1 MIAGQPGID
10 LFCSDGIC
18 ARLLLLVKYAI
29 EPALTRDDNPSR
41 AKATMTTIAATRS
54 AWAAPMRFVAL
65 SALIALAAFS
75 AAPQSAQAAS
85 KTLVFCS
92 EGSPAGFDSAQYT
105 TSTDFDAGAHAVFD
119 TLVEFKRGTLDLTP
133 GLAETWD
140 ASPDAKTFTFHLRHG
155 VKFQSTSYFKPTRDF
170 NADDV
175 VFTFKRMIDPNEPFQ
190 KAHPVSFPYLT
201 DLGYDKNIASV
212 EKLDDYTVRFTLKTP
227 DVVFVRNV
235 AMEFASVVSAEY
247 AAQLLKAGKVED
259 FNQKPVGTGAFVFRD
274 YQKDSTIRYDANPTF
289 WNRKDVHI
297 DKLVFSITPDAA
309 VREQK
314 LESGECQL
322 TSFARPADIASAN
335 KKPNLAVLS
344 GVGFNVAYVGYNTT
358 HKPLDN
364 VQVRRALDMAID
376 KQAIIKSVYEGAA
389 TVATNPMPPSQWSYN
404 KALKDAPY
412 DPARARALLKEA
424 GFPDGFAIT
433 LWAMPVQRG
442 YNPNARLMAQLIQ
455 SDWAKI
461 GVKAN
466 IVTYEWAEY
475 NKRAKI
481 NGEHDA
487 ILYGWLGDN
496 GDPDNW
502 LGTTLGCDAV
512 HGSNM
517 AKWCNKQ
524 FDDLLSKAR
533 LITDQSARTKL
544 YEEAQVVFKDQVPYT
559 PIAHANTFQPISKR
573 VHGYLIS
580 PLGGHRFDGITLE

>member
-1 MIAGQPGID
+1 MRALA
-10 LFCSDGIC
+10 LF
-18 ARLLLLVKYAI
+18 
-29 EPALTRDDNPSR
+29 ALT
-41 AKATMTTIAATRS
+41 
-54 AWAAPMRFVAL
+54 V
-65 SALIALAAFS
+65 LAMS
-75 AAPQSAQAAS
+75 AAPPSAQAAS

-133 GLAETWD
+133 GLAVTWD

-190 KAHPVSFPYLT
+190 QAHPVSFPYLT
-201 DLGYDKNIASV
+201 DLGYDKNISSV
-212 EKLDDYTVRFTLKTP
+212 DKLDDYTVRFTLKTP

-235 AMEFASVVSAEY
+235 AMEFASIVSAEY

-289 WNRKDVHI
+289 WNRKEVHI

-314 LESGECQL
+314 LESGECQV
-322 TSFARPADIASAN
+322 TSFARPADIASAK

-364 VQVRRALDMAID
+364 VLVRRALDMAID

-404 KALKDAPY
+404 KALKDATR
-412 DPARARALLKEA
+412 DLARARALLKEA

-475 NKRAKI
+475 NKRAKT

-524 FDDLLSKAR
+524 FDDLLAKAR
-533 LITDQSARTKL
+533 LDTNQNARTKL

-559 PIAHANTFQPISKR
+559 PIAHADTFQPISKR
-573 VHGYLIS
+573 VRGYLIS
-580 PLGGHRFDGITLE
+580 PLGGHRFDGITLD

>member
-1 MIAGQPGID
+1 M
-10 LFCSDGIC
+10 
-18 ARLLLLVKYAI
+18 LL
-29 EPALTRDDNPSR
+29 SR
-41 AKATMTTIAATRS
+41 R
-54 AWAAPMRFVAL
+54 VL
-65 SALIALAAFS
+65 SASLAVSLSAALAITAHDAS
-75 AAPQSAQAAS
+75 AAS

-105 TSTDFDAGAHAVFD
+105 TSTDFDAGAHAVYD
-119 TLVEFKRGTLDLTP
+119 QLVEFRRGTLDLVP
-133 GLAETWD
+133 GLAEKWD
-140 ASPDAKTFTFHLRHG
+140 ESPDAKTFTFHLRRG
-155 VKFQSTSYFKPTRDF
+155 VKFQSTAWFKPTRDF

-175 VFTFKRMIDPNEPFQ
+175 VFTFRRMIDPNEPFQ

-201 DLGYDKNIASV
+201 DLGYDKNVASV
-212 EKLDDYTVRFTLKTP
+212 DKLDDYTVRFTLKTA
-227 DVVFVRNV
+227 DVVFVRNI
-235 AMEFASVVSAEY
+235 AMEFASIVSAEY
-247 AAQLLKAGKVED
+247 AAQLLKLGKPED
-259 FNQKPVGTGAFVFRD
+259 LNQKPVGTGAFVFRD
-274 YQKDSTIRYDANPTF
+274 YQKDATIRYDANPTY

-309 VREQK
+309 VRQQK
-314 LESGECQL
+314 LSGGECQV
-322 TSFARPADIASAN
+322 TSFPRPADIAASKN
-335 KKPNLAVLS
+335 DPKLTVLS

-364 VQVRRALDMAID
+364 VNVRRALDMAID
-376 KQAIIKSVYEGAA
+376 KQAIIKTVYEGAA

-404 KALKDAPY
+404 KALKDAPH
-412 DPARARALLKEA
+412 DPAKAKELLKEA
-424 GFPDGFAIT
+424 GFPNGFTIT

-466 IVTYEWAEY
+466 IITYEWAEY
-475 NKRAKI
+475 NKRAKT

-517 AKWCNKQ
+517 AKWCNRQ
-524 FDDLLSKAR
+524 FDDLLAKAR
-533 LITDQSARTKL
+533 LVTDQNARTKL

-559 PIAHANTFQPISKR
+559 PLAHANIFQPISKR

-580 PLGGHRFDGITLE
+580 PLGGHRFDGITFD

>member
-1 MIAGQPGID
+1 M
-10 LFCSDGIC
+10 
-18 ARLLLLVKYAI
+18 LL
-29 EPALTRDDNPSR
+29 SR
-41 AKATMTTIAATRS
+41 R
-54 AWAAPMRFVAL
+54 VL
-65 SALIALAAFS
+65 SASLAVSLSAALAFTAHNAS
-75 AAPQSAQAAS
+75 AAS

-105 TSTDFDAGAHAVFD
+105 TSTDFDAGAHAVYD
-119 TLVEFKRGTLDLTP
+119 QLVEFRRGTLDLVP
-133 GLAETWD
+133 GLAEKWD
-140 ASPDAKTFTFHLRHG
+140 ESPDAKTFTFHLRRG
-155 VKFQSTSYFKPTRDF
+155 VKFQSTAWFKPTRDF

-175 VFTFKRMIDPNEPFQ
+175 VFTFRRMIDPNEPFQ

-201 DLGYDKNIASV
+201 DLGYDKNVASV
-212 EKLDDYTVRFTLKTP
+212 DKLDDYTVRFTLKTA
-227 DVVFVRNV
+227 DVVFVRNI
-235 AMEFASVVSAEY
+235 AMEFASIVSAEY
-247 AAQLLKAGKVED
+247 AAQLLKLGKPED
-259 FNQKPVGTGAFVFRD
+259 LNQKPVGTGAFVFRD
-274 YQKDSTIRYDANPTF
+274 YQKDATIRYDANPTY

-309 VREQK
+309 VRQQK
-314 LESGECQL
+314 LSGGECQV
-322 TSFARPADIASAN
+322 TSFPRPADIAASKN
-335 KKPNLAVLS
+335 DPKLTVLS

-364 VQVRRALDMAID
+364 VNVRRALDMAID
-376 KQAIIKSVYEGAA
+376 KQAIIKTVYEGAA

-404 KALKDAPY
+404 KALKDAPH
-412 DPARARALLKEA
+412 DPAKAKELLKEA
-424 GFPDGFAIT
+424 GFPNGFAIT

-475 NKRAKI
+475 NKRAKT

-512 HGSNM
+512 HGSNV
-517 AKWCNKQ
+517 AKWCNRQ
-524 FDDLLSKAR
+524 FDDLLAKAR
-533 LITDQSARTKL
+533 LVTDQNARTKL

-559 PIAHANTFQPISKR
+559 PLAHANIFQPISKR

-580 PLGGHRFDGITLE
+580 PLGGHRFDGITFD

>member
-1 MIAGQPGID
+1 M
-10 LFCSDGIC
+10 
-18 ARLLLLVKYAI
+18 
-29 EPALTRDDNPSR
+29 ALTR
-41 AKATMTTIAATRS
+41 
-54 AWAAPMRFVAL
+54 RF
-65 SALIALAAFS
+65 LAVSFS
-75 AAPQSAQAAS
+75 AALAMSSQAALAAS

-105 TSTDFDAGAHAVFD
+105 TSTDFDAGAHAVYD
-119 TLVEFKRGTLDLTP
+119 TLVEFRRGTLDLVP
-133 GLAETWD
+133 GLAEKWD
-140 ASPDAKTFTFHLRHG
+140 ESPDAKTFTFHLRRG
-155 VKFQSTSYFKPTRDF
+155 VKFQSTPWFKPTRDF

-175 VFTFKRMIDPNEPFQ
+175 VFTFRRMIDPNEPFQ

-212 EKLDDYTVRFTLKTP
+212 DKLDDYTVRFTLKTP
-227 DVVFVRNV
+227 DVVFVRNI
-235 AMEFASVVSAEY
+235 AMEFASIVSAEY
-247 AAQLLKAGKVED
+247 AAQLLKQGKPENL
-259 FNQKPVGTGAFVFRD
+259 NQKPVGTGAFVFRD
-274 YQKDSTIRYDANPTF
+274 YQKDATIRYDANPTY

-309 VREQK
+309 VRQQK
-314 LESGECQL
+314 LSGGECQV
-322 TSFARPADIASAN
+322 TSFPRPADIAASRQDP
-335 KKPNLAVLS
+335 KLTVLS
-344 GVGFNVAYVGYNTT
+344 GVGFNIAYVGYNTT

-364 VQVRRALDMAID
+364 VNVRRALDMAID
-376 KQAIIKSVYEGAA
+376 KQAIIRTVYEGAA
-389 TVATNPMPPSQWSYN
+389 TVATNPMPPSQWSYD
-404 KALKDAPY
+404 KALKDAPR
-412 DPARARALLKEA
+412 DPAKARELLKEA

-475 NKRAKI
+475 NKRAKT

-517 AKWCNKQ
+517 AKWCNRQ
-524 FDDLLSKAR
+524 FDDLLAKAR
-533 LITDQSARTKL
+533 LITDQNARTKL

-559 PIAHANTFQPISKR
+559 PIAHANIFQPISKR

-580 PLGGHRFDGITLE
+580 PLGGHRFDGITLD

>member
-1 MIAGQPGID
+1 MTITANTRNVQRAFTASF
-10 LFCSDGIC
+10 LC
-18 ARLLLLVKYAI
+18 ASFVLA
-29 EPALTRDDNPSR
+29 PA
-41 AKATMTTIAATRS
+41 AH
-54 AWAAPMRFVAL
+54 
-65 SALIALAAFS
+65 
-75 AAPQSAQAAS
+75 AAS

-133 GLAETWD
+133 GLAEKWD
-140 ASPDAKTFTFHLRHG
+140 ESPDAKTFTFHLRHG
-155 VKFQSTSYFKPTRDF
+155 VKFQTTPYFKPTRDF

-212 EKLDDYTVRFTLKTP
+212 EKLDDYTARFTLKTP
-227 DVVFVRNV
+227 DVVFVRNI
-235 AMEFASVVSAEY
+235 AMEFASIVSAEY
-247 AAQLLKAGKVED
+247 AAQLLKQNKPED

-274 YQKDSTIRYDANPTF
+274 YQKDSTIRYDANPAY
-289 WNRKDVHI
+289 WNRGNVHI

-314 LESGECQL
+314 LESGECQV
-322 TSFARPADIASAN
+322 TSFPRPADIEAA
-335 KKPNLAVLS
+335 KKNAKLTVLS

-364 VQVRRALDMAID
+364 VLVRRALDMAID
-376 KQAIIKSVYEGAA
+376 KQAIIKTVYEGAA
-389 TVATNPMPPSQWSYN
+389 TIATNPMPPSQWSYN
-404 KALKDAPY
+404 KSLKDAPR
-412 DPARARALLKEA
+412 DPAKARDLLKQA
-424 GFPDGFAIT
+424 GFPNGFSIT

-475 NKRAKI
+475 NKRAKT

-524 FDDLLSKAR
+524 FDDLLAKAR
-533 LITDQSARTKL
+533 LVTDQNARTKL

-559 PIAHANTFQPISKR
+559 PIAHANIFQPISKR

-580 PLGGHRFDGITLE
+580 PLGGHRFDGITLD

>member
-1 MIAGQPGID
+1 MNRSRHATRAFLQ
-10 LFCSDGIC
+10 C
-18 ARLLLLVKYAI
+18 ALAASTLVTFGAMSQ
-29 EPALTRDDNPSR
+29 A
-41 AKATMTTIAATRS
+41 AAAATR
-54 AWAAPMRFVAL
+54 
-65 SALIALAAFS
+65 
-75 AAPQSAQAAS
+75 
-85 KTLVFCS
+85 TLVFCS

-105 TSTDFDAGAHAVFD
+105 TSTDFDAGAHSVYD
-119 TLVEFKRGTLDLTP
+119 TLVEFRRGTLDLVP
-133 GLAETWD
+133 GLAERWES
-140 ASPDAKTFTFHLRHG
+140 SPDAKSITFHLRRG
-155 VKFQSTSYFKPTRDF
+155 VKFQSTPWFKPTRDF

-175 VFTFKRMIDPNEPFQ
+175 LFTFKRMIDPSEPFQ

-201 DLGYDKNIASV
+201 DLGYDRNIASV
-212 EKLDDYTVRFTLKTP
+212 DKLDDYTVRFTLRTA

-235 AMEFASVVSAEY
+235 AMEFASIVSAEY
-247 AAQLLKAGKVED
+247 AAQLLKAGKPED
-259 FNQKPVGTGAFVFRD
+259 INQKPVGTGAFVFRD
-274 YQKDSTIRYDANPTF
+274 YQKDATIRYDANPAY

-314 LESGECQL
+314 LASGECQL
-322 TSFARPADIASAN
+322 TSFARPADIVAAR
-335 KKPNLAVLS
+335 KDPKLAVLS

-364 VQVRRALDMAID
+364 VLVRRALDMAID
-376 KQAIIKSVYEGAA
+376 KQAIIQTVYEGAA

-404 KALKDAPY
+404 KALKDAPH
-412 DPARARALLKEA
+412 DPAKARELLKQA
-424 GFPDGFAIT
+424 GFPDGFSIT

-466 IVTYEWAEY
+466 IVSYEWAEY
-475 NKRAKI
+475 NKRAKTG
-481 NGEHDA
+481 GEHDA

-512 HGSNM
+512 HGSNV
-517 AKWCNKQ
+517 AKWCNRQ
-524 FDDLLSKAR
+524 FDDLLAKAR
-533 LITDQSARTKL
+533 LITDQNARTKL
-544 YEEAQVVFKDQVPYT
+544 YEEAQVVFKDQAPYT
-559 PIAHANTFQPISKR
+559 PIAHANTFQPISRR

-580 PLGGHRFDGITLE
+580 PLGGHRFDGITLD

>member
-1 MIAGQPGID
+1 M
-10 LFCSDGIC
+10 
-18 ARLLLLVKYAI
+18 LLSRRVLSASLAVSLSAAL
-29 EPALTRDDNPSR
+29 ALTAHNAS
-41 AKATMTTIAATRS
+41 
-54 AWAAPMRFVAL
+54 
-65 SALIALAAFS
+65 
-75 AAPQSAQAAS
+75 AAS

-105 TSTDFDAGAHAVFD
+105 TSTDFDAGAHAVYD
-119 TLVEFKRGTLDLTP
+119 QLVEFRRGTLDLVP
-133 GLAETWD
+133 GLAEKWD
-140 ASPDAKTFTFHLRHG
+140 ESPDAKTFTFHLRRG
-155 VKFQSTSYFKPTRDF
+155 VKFQSTAWFKPTRDF

-175 VFTFKRMIDPNEPFQ
+175 VFTFRRMIDPNEPFQ

-201 DLGYDKNIASV
+201 DLGYDKNVASV
-212 EKLDDYTVRFTLKTP
+212 DKLDDYTVRFTLKTA
-227 DVVFVRNV
+227 DVVFVRNI
-235 AMEFASVVSAEY
+235 AMEFASIVSAEY
-247 AAQLLKAGKVED
+247 AAQLLKLGKPED
-259 FNQKPVGTGAFVFRD
+259 LNQKPVGTGAFVFRD
-274 YQKDSTIRYDANPTF
+274 YQKDATIRYDANPTY

-309 VREQK
+309 VRQQK
-314 LESGECQL
+314 LSGGECQV
-322 TSFARPADIASAN
+322 TSFPRPADIAASKN
-335 KKPNLAVLS
+335 DPKLTVLS

-364 VQVRRALDMAID
+364 VNVRRALDMAID
-376 KQAIIKSVYEGAA
+376 KQAIIKTVYEGAA
-389 TVATNPMPPSQWSYN
+389 TIATNPMPPSQWSYN
-404 KALKDAPY
+404 KALKDAPH
-412 DPARARALLKEA
+412 DPAKAKELLKEA
-424 GFPDGFAIT
+424 GFPNGFTIT

-475 NKRAKI
+475 NKRAKT

-517 AKWCNKQ
+517 AKWCNRQ
-524 FDDLLSKAR
+524 FDDLLAKAR
-533 LITDQSARTKL
+533 LVTDQNARTKL

-559 PIAHANTFQPISKR
+559 PLAHANIFQPISKR

-580 PLGGHRFDGITLE
+580 PLGGHRFDGITLD